1 MTLGIALGIV
11 QMMLRWLVDVYGM
24 ADSRYS
30 KRHYS
35 MVYWKGVLWSSI
47 RYYIKDY

>member
-30 KRHYS
+30 KRHDS
-35 MVYWKGVLWSSI
+35 MVYRWAIGWLGM
-47 RYYIKDY
+47 